1 MQNYIAESHL
11 SCIVAQILKKRE
23 QKSHFLNNGVG
34 LEFDFVIIGAGSAG
48 CALANRLSA
57 DAKYS
62 VALLEAGGRDTNP
75 WIHIPVGYFKTMDN
89 PKTDWRY
96 RTERD
101 PGLNGRDIPWP
112 RGRVL
117 GGCSSINGLLYV
129 RGQAEDFN
137 HWRQL
142 GNTGWAWEDVLPY
155 FKRAETW
162 KGDGTEN
169 PERGKDGPLSVS
181 PTRLKREIVDKWLD
195 AAVAAGY
202 KRNPDYNSSDQ
213 EGVGYFQLTLDKGR
227 RCSSA
232 VAYLKPARNRK
243 NLTIITHAQ
252 AEKLLVEQGE
262 ATGVVANI
270 TGQSHSIRARREVI
284 LSAGAIG
291 SPQILMLSGVGDAQE
306 LKAKGIEPICD
317 LPGVGKN
324 LQDHLQARP
333 VFKTNL
339 STINIETNNIFKQG
353 MIALQYA
360 ISQTGPMTMAAS
372 LGTGFLKTDPM
383 LATPDIQFHIQPFSA
398 SAPAVGPHKFSAFTA
413 SVLQLRPESTGHL
426 ELKSADWRDYPAI
439 LPNYLAT
446 KLDQDTIVKGIQIA
460 RRIAQ
465 FEPLKSHIIEEF
477 TPGPTVGSDDY
488 DATLNWAR
496 DNSVT
501 IYHPTGTCK
510 MGQDEMAVVDAHL
523 KVRGIK
529 GLRVADC
536 SIMPTITSG
545 NTNAP
550 AIMIG
555 EKVSDLILEDAR

>member
-1 MQNYIAESHL
+1 M
-11 SCIVAQILKKRE
+11 
-23 QKSHFLNNGVG
+23 
-34 LEFDFVIIGAGSAG
+34 
-48 CALANRLSA
+48 
-57 DAKYS
+57 
-62 VALLEAGGRDTNP
+62 
-75 WIHIPVGYFKTMDN
+75 
-89 PKTDWRY
+89 
-96 RTERD
+96 
-101 PGLNGRDIPWP
+101 NGRDIPWP

-162 KGDGTEN
+162 KGDGAGN
-169 PERGKDGPLSVS
+169 PERGTDGPLSVS
-181 PTRLKREIVDKWLD
+181 PTRLKRDIVDRWLD

-232 VAYLKPARNRK
+232 AAYLKPARNRK

-252 AEKLLVEQGE
+252 AEKLLIEKG
-262 ATGVVANI
+262 AAKGVIANI
-270 TGQSHSIRARREVI
+270 KGQSQTIRARREVI

-291 SPQILMLSGVGDAQE
+291 SPQILMLSGIGPAQE
-306 LKAKGIEPICD
+306 LKTKGIEPICD

-398 SAPAVGPHKFSAFTA
+398 SAPADGPHKFSAFTA

-426 ELKSADWRDYPAI
+426 ELKSADWRDHPAI
-439 LPNYLAT
+439 HPNYLAT

-465 FEPLKSHIIEEF
+465 FEPLKSHVTEEF
-477 TPGPTVGSDDY
+477 SPGPKVGMDDY

-496 DNSVT
+496 DTSVT

-510 MGQDEMAVVDAHL
+510 MGQDDLAVVDARL
-523 KVRGIK
+523 KVRGIQ

-555 EKVSDLILEDAR
+555 EKLSDMILEEAR

>member
-1 MQNYIAESHL
+1 
-11 SCIVAQILKKRE
+11 
-23 QKSHFLNNGVG
+23 
-34 LEFDFVIIGAGSAG
+34 
-48 CALANRLSA
+48 
-57 DAKYS
+57 
-62 VALLEAGGRDTNP
+62 
-75 WIHIPVGYFKTMDN
+75 
-89 PKTDWRY
+89 
-96 RTERD
+96 
-101 PGLNGRDIPWP
+101 
-112 RGRVL
+112 
-117 GGCSSINGLLYV
+117 
-129 RGQAEDFN
+129 
-137 HWRQL
+137 
-142 GNTGWAWEDVLPY
+142 
-155 FKRAETW
+155 
-162 KGDGTEN
+162 
-169 PERGKDGPLSVS
+169 
-181 PTRLKREIVDKWLD
+181 LKREIVDKWLD

-202 KRNPDYNSSDQ
+202 KRNPDYNGSDQ

-252 AEKLLVEQGE
+252 AEKLLIEEGE
-262 ATGVVANI
+262 AKGVIANI
-270 TGQSHSIRARREVI
+270 KGQSQTIRARREVI

-291 SPQILMLSGVGDAQE
+291 SPQILMLSGIGAAQE

-333 VFKTNL
+333 IFKTDL

-398 SAPAVGPHKFSAFTA
+398 SAPADGPHKFSAFTA
-413 SVLQLRPESTGHL
+413 SVLQMRPESTGHL
-426 ELKSADWRDYPAI
+426 ELKSADWRDHPAI
-439 LPNYLAT
+439 HPNYLAT

-465 FEPLKSHIIEEF
+465 FEPLKSHITEEF
-477 TPGPTVGSDDY
+477 TPGADIGMDDY

-510 MGQDEMAVVDAHL
+510 MGQDEMAVVDADL

-555 EKVSDLILEDAR
+555 EKLSDMILEDAS

>member
-1 MQNYIAESHL
+1 M
-11 SCIVAQILKKRE
+11 
-23 QKSHFLNNGVG
+23 
-34 LEFDFVIIGAGSAG
+34 
-48 CALANRLSA
+48 
-57 DAKYS
+57 
-62 VALLEAGGRDTNP
+62 
-75 WIHIPVGYFKTMDN
+75 
-89 PKTDWRY
+89 
-96 RTERD
+96 
-101 PGLNGRDIPWP
+101 
-112 RGRVL
+112 RGK
-117 GGCSSINGLLYV
+117 
-129 RGQAEDFN
+129 AEDFN

-142 GNTGWAWEDVLPY
+142 GNTGWAWDDVLPY

-162 KGDGTEN
+162 KDDGTEN
-169 PERGKDGPLSVS
+169 SERGTDGPLSVS

-195 AAVAAGY
+195 AAVGAGY

-252 AEKLLVEQGE
+252 VERLLVEQGE
-262 ATGVVANI
+262 AKGVVANI
-270 TGQSHSIRARREVI
+270 KGQSKTIRARREVI

-291 SPQILMLSGVGDAQE
+291 SPQILMLSGIGDAQE
-306 LKAKGIEPICD
+306 LKAKGIEPIRD

-353 MIALQYA
+353 LIALQYA

-398 SAPAVGPHKFSAFTA
+398 SAPADGPHKFSAFTA

-426 ELKSADWRDYPAI
+426 ELKSADWRDHPAI
-439 LPNYLAT
+439 HPNYLAT

-477 TPGPTVGSDDY
+477 TPGSKIGMDDY

-510 MGQDEMAVVDAHL
+510 MGQDDLAVVDARL
-523 KVRGIK
+523 KVRGLK

-555 EKVSDLILEDAR
+555 EKLSDMILEDAR

>member
-1 MQNYIAESHL
+1 M
-11 SCIVAQILKKRE
+11 KRE
-23 QKSHFLNNGVG
+23 V
-34 LEFDFVIIGAGSAG
+34 
-48 CALANRLSA
+48 
-57 DAKYS
+57 
-62 VALLEAGGRDTNP
+62 
-75 WIHIPVGYFKTMDN
+75 
-89 PKTDWRY
+89 
-96 RTERD
+96 
-101 PGLNGRDIPWP
+101 
-112 RGRVL
+112 
-117 GGCSSINGLLYV
+117 
-129 RGQAEDFN
+129 
-137 HWRQL
+137 
-142 GNTGWAWEDVLPY
+142 
-155 FKRAETW
+155 
-162 KGDGTEN
+162 
-169 PERGKDGPLSVS
+169 
-181 PTRLKREIVDKWLD
+181 VDKWLD
-195 AAVAAGY
+195 AAVGAGY

-252 AEKLLVEQGE
+252 VERLLVEQGE
-262 ATGVVANI
+262 AKGVVANI
-270 TGQSHSIRARREVI
+270 KGQSQTIRARREVI

-291 SPQILMLSGVGDAQE
+291 SPQILMLSGIGDAQE

-353 MIALQYA
+353 LIALQYA

-398 SAPAVGPHKFSAFTA
+398 SAPADGPHKFSAFTA

-426 ELKSADWRDYPAI
+426 ELKSADWRDHPAI
-439 LPNYLAT
+439 HPNYLAT

-477 TPGPTVGSDDY
+477 TPGSTIGMDDY

-510 MGQDEMAVVDAHL
+510 MGQDDLSVVDARL

-529 GLRVADC
+529 SLRVADC

-555 EKVSDLILEDAR
+555 EKLSDMVLEDAR

>member
-1 MQNYIAESHL
+1 
-11 SCIVAQILKKRE
+11 
-23 QKSHFLNNGVG
+23 
-34 LEFDFVIIGAGSAG
+34 
-48 CALANRLSA
+48 
-57 DAKYS
+57 
-62 VALLEAGGRDTNP
+62 
-75 WIHIPVGYFKTMDN
+75 
-89 PKTDWRY
+89 
-96 RTERD
+96 
-101 PGLNGRDIPWP
+101 
-112 RGRVL
+112 
-117 GGCSSINGLLYV
+117 V

-162 KGDGTEN
+162 KGGDESS
-169 PERGKDGPLSVS
+169 PERGQDGPLSVS

-202 KRNPDYNSSDQ
+202 KRNPDYNGSDQ
-213 EGVGYFQLTLDKGR
+213 EGVGYFQLTIDKGR

-252 AEKLLVEQGE
+252 AEKLLIEDGE
-262 ATGVVANI
+262 AKGVIANI
-270 TGQSHSIRARREVI
+270 KGQSQTVRARREVI

-291 SPQILMLSGVGDAQE
+291 SPQILMLSGIGAAHE

-360 ISQTGPMTMAAS
+360 IRQTGPMTMAAS
-372 LGTGFLKTDPM
+372 LGTGFLKTDSM

-398 SAPAVGPHKFSAFTA
+398 SAPADGPHKFSAFTA
-413 SVLQLRPESTGHL
+413 SVLQMRPESTGHL
-426 ELKSADWRDYPAI
+426 DLKSADWRDHPAI
-439 LPNYLAT
+439 HPNYLAT

-465 FEPLKSHIIEEF
+465 FDPLKSHITEEF
-477 TPGPTVGSDDY
+477 TPGAEIGMDDY

-496 DNSVT
+496 DHSVT

-510 MGQDEMAVVDAHL
+510 MGQDEMAVVDADL

-555 EKVSDLILEDAR
+555 EKLSDMILEDAS

>member
-1 MQNYIAESHL
+1 
-11 SCIVAQILKKRE
+11 
-23 QKSHFLNNGVG
+23 
-34 LEFDFVIIGAGSAG
+34 
-48 CALANRLSA
+48 
-57 DAKYS
+57 
-62 VALLEAGGRDTNP
+62 
-75 WIHIPVGYFKTMDN
+75 MDN

-96 RTERD
+96 RTESD

-162 KGDGTEN
+162 KGGDASN
-169 PERGKDGPLSVS
+169 PERGQDGPLSVS
-181 PTRLKREIVDKWLD
+181 PTRLKRKIVDKWLD

-202 KRNPDYNSSDQ
+202 KRNPDYNGSDQ
-213 EGVGYFQLTLDKGR
+213 EGVGYFQLTIDKGR

-252 AEKLLVEQGE
+252 AEKLLIEEG
-262 ATGVVANI
+262 AAKGVIANI
-270 TGQSHSIRARREVI
+270 KGQSQIVRARREVI

-291 SPQILMLSGVGDAQE
+291 SPQILMLSGIGAAHE

-333 VFKTNL
+333 VFKTTL

-398 SAPAVGPHKFSAFTA
+398 SAPADGPHKFSAFTA
-413 SVLQLRPESTGHL
+413 SVLQMRPESTGHL
-426 ELKSADWRDYPAI
+426 ELKSADWRDHPAI
-439 LPNYLAT
+439 HPNYLAT

-465 FEPLKSHIIEEF
+465 FEPLKSHITEEF
-477 TPGPTVGSDDY
+477 TPGVKIALDDY

-510 MGQDEMAVVDAHL
+510 MGQDEMAVVDADL
-523 KVRGIK
+523 KVRGVK

-555 EKVSDLILEDAR
+555 EKLSDMILEDAR